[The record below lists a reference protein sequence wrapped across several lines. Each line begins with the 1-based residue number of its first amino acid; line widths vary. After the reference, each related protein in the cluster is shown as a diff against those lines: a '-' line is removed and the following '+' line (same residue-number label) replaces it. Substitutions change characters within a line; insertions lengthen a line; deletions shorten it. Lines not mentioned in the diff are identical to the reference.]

1 MISNEIKMMVGAVLL
16 VVSFFVFSWAMSFA
30 CVAVGHGP
38 EVCGW

>member
-1 MISNEIKMMVGAVLL
+1 MITNETKMMAGAIFL